1 MSKIAFGSPVTTCDC
16 LLTGRVTMIW
26 FVPPRAPRP
35 QTPVQT
41 PDARTYYRIQFPPH
55 SPFLDD
61 WAVYRAHE
69 VAAVIESPPLIKIV
83 ALMRPKVPR

>member
-26 FVPPRAPRP
+26 FVPP
-35 QTPVQT
+35 

-69 VAAVIESPPLIKIV
+69 VAAVIESPPLINIV

>member
-26 FVPPRAPRP
+26 FVAPP
-35 QTPVQT
+35 
-41 PDARTYYRIQFPPH
+41 
-55 SPFLDD
+55 
-61 WAVYRAHE
+61 
-69 VAAVIESPPLIKIV
+69 SPPLINIV